1 MKITI
6 LPRSGPRL
14 YSIRYLGAQQL
25 LLWAATGLIL
35 GTIFISAGYGL
46 GVQFGHQ
53 ELVSEWKHDI
63 QQQQGEMEAM
73 RRQSEAN
80 IEALTQK
87 IAFFQAHINRL
98 DALGNKLLSMADMDD
113 LEIDFT
119 QAPGIG
125 SSGMDDQI
133 NQDILASLEDTL
145 GNIASELQSQENK
158 LHTLDVLLTDQNFRK
173 EVYPQGR
180 PVEKGWISSYFGKRA
195 NPFSGGQEFHRG
207 VDFAGKP
214 QSNVIAVA
222 GGVVTEADNRHGYGN
237 MVEIDHGNGYVT
249 RYGHNDSMVVDIGQ
263 TVKKGQVIAKMG
275 STGRSTGPHVHFEV
289 LKNGAKVDPMKFIR
303 ASR

>member
-1 MKITI
+1 M
-6 LPRSGPRL
+6 
-14 YSIRYLGAQQL
+14 
-25 LLWAATGLIL
+25 LWAATGLIL
-35 GTIFISAGYGL
+35 GTIFICAGYWL

-180 PVEKGWISSYFGKRA
+180 PVEKGWISSYYGKR
-195 NPFSGGQEFHRG
+195 NDPFSGKPSFHHG
-207 VDFAGKP
+207 IDFAGKEG
-214 QSNVIAVA
+214 SNVVAVA
-222 GGVVTEADNRHGYGN
+222 SGVVTYTGSKSGYGE
-237 MVEIDHGNGYVT
+237 MVEISHGDGFVT
-249 RYGHNDSMVVDIGQ
+249 RYSHNRENLVKPGDVVR
-263 TVKKGQVIAKMG
+263 KGQAIALMG
-275 STGRSTGPHVHFEV
+275 STGRSTGAHVHYEV
-289 LKNGAKVDPMKFIR
+289 YKHGRSVDPSSYVR
-303 ASR
+303 RTRR

>member
-14 YSIRYLGAQQL
+14 YSIRYLGAEQF
-25 LLWAATGLIL
+25 LLWAGISLIL
-35 GTIFISAGYGL
+35 GAIFISAGYWFGL
-46 GVQFGHQ
+46 QFGHK
-53 ELVSEWKHDI
+53 ELVVEWKHDI
-63 QQQQGEMEAM
+63 RQQQVELEAM
-73 RRQSEAN
+73 KRQSEAN

-98 DALGNKLLSMADMDD
+98 DALGNKLLSKADMDD

-119 QAPGIG
+119 QAPGFGG
-125 SSGMDDQI
+125 SSMDDQI

-145 GNIASELQSQENK
+145 SNIATELQSQENK

-180 PVEKGWISSYFGKRA
+180 PVEKGWISSYYGKRV

-207 VDFAGKP
+207 VDFAGKA
-214 QSNVIAVA
+214 QSNVVAVA
-222 GGVVTEADNRHGYGN
+222 GGVVTEADDRYGYGN
-237 MVEIDHGNGYVT
+237 LVEIDHGNGYVT
-249 RYGHNDSMVVDIGQ
+249 RYGHNDSMVVQIGQ
-263 TVKKGQVIAKMG
+263 TVKKGQVIARMG

>member
-14 YSIRYLGAQQL
+14 YSIRYLGAEQFV
-25 LLWAATGLIL
+25 LWAAIGLTL
-35 GTIFISAGYGL
+35 GVIFISAGYWLGL
-46 GVQFGHQ
+46 KFGHQ
-53 ELVSEWKHDI
+53 ELVTEWKHDV
-63 QQQQGEMEAM
+63 QQQQDQMETM

-119 QAPGIG
+119 QAPGFG
-125 SSGMDDQI
+125 GPNMDDQI
-133 NQDILASLEDTL
+133 NQQILASLEETL
-145 GNIASELQSQENK
+145 SDIASELQSQENK

-180 PVEKGWISSYFGKRA
+180 PVEKGWISSYYGKRA

-207 VDFAGKP
+207 VDFAGKHG
-214 QSNVIAVA
+214 SNVIAVA
-222 GGVVTEADNRHGYGN
+222 GGIVTEADDRHGYGN
-237 MVEIDHGNGYVT
+237 LVEIDHGNGYVT
-249 RYGHNDSMVVDIGQ
+249 RYGHNDSMVVEIGQ

-289 LKNGAKVDPMKFIR
+289 LKNGTKVDPMKFIR